1 MNTQIRKF
9 YEADDYGSG
18 HTVPN
23 NGTIIQFLKGS
34 HSYDG
39 IWFGE
44 LNPKYPGRPFWW
56 RNLLDES
63 PSPTPLSDKPVV
75 GKSKEEIATVLY
87 NEYCKLCETHLV
99 NHAVKKIIAKALDQ
113 ALPVKSDAVIINIER
128 MKDDSGRE
136 GCTYGDT
143 NYDSLSAVYGYNLA
157 IDNIISFLKQQ
168 SKIQ

>member
-18 HTVPN
+18 GDTGN
-23 NGTIIQFLKGS
+23 IQITFSVKHNAQVIGLLSGKGINYS
-34 HSYDG
+34 SRYV
-39 IWFGE
+39 
-44 LNPKYPGRPFWW
+44 
-56 RNLLDES
+56 ES
-63 PSPTPLSDKPVV
+63 PSPAPLSDKPVV

-157 IDNIISFLKQQ
+157 IGNIVSMLKN
-168 SKIQ
+168 KCNEK